1 MDKSCEKPTRSVK
14 LNEDALT
21 ITLANCGRCK
31 VCQAETDEVRIVSVI
46 ESDVEM
52 KSAYSR
58 WLGKREKFIKKVI
71 TLD

>member
-14 LNEDALT
+14 LNGDAL
-21 ITLANCGRCK
+21 IVTLADCGMCEI
-31 VCQAETDEVRIVSVI
+31 CQAETDEVRIVSVI
-46 ESDVEM
+46 VSDVEM

-58 WLGKREKFIKKVI
+58 WLGKREKFITKVI